1 MPDEP
6 YDDSSVADLPLWAD
20 TDANIR
26 LTQVCGKHNV
36 PIEVITEL
44 VSLQRERQHQERAA
58 GIYARIEE
66 ILGSMD

>member
-6 YDDSSVADLPLWAD
+6 NDDSAVADLPLWAD
-20 TDANIR
+20 ADASRR
-26 LTQVCGKHNV
+26 LAQVCATHEV

>member
-1 MPDEP
+1 MPDQLS
-6 YDDSSVADLPLWAD
+6 DDSYIADLPLWSDVKANAVL
-20 TDANIR
+20 TD
-26 LTQVCGKHNV
+26 VCATHGV

-58 GIYARIEE
+58 GVYGRIEE